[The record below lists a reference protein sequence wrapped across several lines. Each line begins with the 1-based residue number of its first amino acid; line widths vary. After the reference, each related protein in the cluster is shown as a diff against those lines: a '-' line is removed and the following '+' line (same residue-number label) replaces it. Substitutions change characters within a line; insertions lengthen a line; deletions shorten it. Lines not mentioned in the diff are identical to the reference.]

1 MVSKSSLYS
10 GLRVENMCKDSM
22 KHMKI
27 YLSFFALCRGVL
39 YWHAIGDLGTCTL
52 KQNVY
57 PLVLQKWMGITMF
70 LNCVDC

>member
-1 MVSKSSLYS
+1 MASKSSLYS

-27 YLSFFALCRGVL
+27 CLSLLCVRGFVL
-39 YWHAIGDLGTCTL
+39 ACYGDLGTCTT

-57 PLVLQKWMGITMF
+57 PSGLQKWMGITMF